1 MIQWSVTVEDL
12 PMYSQLVEHVRDKFR
27 IVVRE
32 YGCLF
37 QDIRRKDCS
46 GNDGGSYSGVWIGKN
61 NQCINIR
68 VKVLWM
74 GEAFFFN
81 TFMHGGD
88 WNWGK
93 VSEYPSSGLMWRSEF

>member
-12 PMYSQLVEHVRDKFR
+12 PMYSQLVEHVSDKFR

-68 VKVLWM
+68 VKVLWR
-74 GEAFFFN
+74 GEAFFSILSCMVG
-81 TFMHGGD
+81 TGTGGRCQ
-88 WNWGK
+88 NIPVLG
-93 VSEYPSSGLMWRSEF
+93 